1 MIENNKN
8 SLKKETKAVSDTT
21 RKQIQSRVIK
31 LERYN
36 YNQKEFCPIEMVSK
50 IKKIIEQE
58 VENDS
63 KTTNTK

>member
-36 YNQKEFCPIEMVSK
+36 YNQKEFGPIEMVSK

-63 KTTNTK
+63 KKTNTK